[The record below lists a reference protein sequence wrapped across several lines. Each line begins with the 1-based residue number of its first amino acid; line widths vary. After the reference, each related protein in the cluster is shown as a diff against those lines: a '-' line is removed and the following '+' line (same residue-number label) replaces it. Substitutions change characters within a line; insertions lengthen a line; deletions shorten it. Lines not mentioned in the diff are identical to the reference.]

1 MESRSEEHSHVGGD
15 STHEGVVHVHEEM
28 RPPTVPSRSV
38 VIDVDKTAGALV
50 LATSANYEG
59 TEVEI
64 HPALDPSTRSHVW
77 VLPREG
83 VGEVLYAAVFPRLP
97 LGDYA
102 VLAQDGSVHE
112 VITVLPNQVTF
123 AAWMESE

>member
-1 MESRSEEHSHVGGD
+1 MESRSEEHSHAGRD
-15 STHEGVVHVHEEM
+15 SAHEGVAHVHEVM
-28 RPPTVPSRSV
+28 SPPTLPSRSV
-38 VIDVDKTAGALV
+38 VIDVDSTAGALV

-64 HPALDPSTRSHVW
+64 HPTLDPSSRSHVW

-83 VGEVLYAAVFPRLP
+83 VGEVLYAAVFPRLAC
-97 LGDYA
+97 GDYT

-112 VITVLPNQVTF
+112 VLTVNPNQVTF
-123 AAWMESE
+123 ASWMEAE